1 MLDQIVAA
9 RWEDVAQDKEVLPV
23 AKLEPLAR
31 KAPVPPEFTW
41 ALRKPGIA
49 LIAEFKRASPSKG
62 ELRADLDP
70 AKMPVEYA
78 RNGAAAISVLTE
90 EKHFQG
96 TLDDMVQARDALR
109 EADLVRPI
117 LRKDFIFDYYQILE
131 ARCWG
136 ASAVLLIVAIL
147 KDYQLRDL
155 MNQAKRFSMAAV
167 VEVHNEEEAKRA
179 LAAGAR
185 IIGINNRDLRTFETD
200 LETTKRLRPLI
211 PSDRVVIAES
221 GIQTADDV
229 AKLAEWG
236 VQGMLIG
243 ESIVTAKDIGAKV
256 RELAEAGAKVAAAKA

>member
-9 RWEDVAQDKEVLPV
+9 RWEDVARDKEILPI

-31 KAPVPPEFTW
+31 RAPTPPEFTW

-62 ELRADLDP
+62 DLRPELDAETV
-70 AKMPVEYA
+70 PVVYA
-78 RNGAAAISVLTE
+78 QNGAAAISVLTE
-90 EKHFQG
+90 PNQFKG
-96 TLDDMVQARDALR
+96 SLRDMVTVRDALKKA
-109 EADLVRPI
+109 ELVRPI
-117 LRKDFIFDYYQILE
+117 LRKDFVFDYYQILE

-155 MNQAKRFSMAAV
+155 MNQAKRFMMSTV
-167 VEVHNEEEAKRA
+167 VEVHNEEETKRA

-200 LETTKRLRPLI
+200 LETTRRLRPLI
-211 PSDRVVIAES
+211 PSDRIVITES
-221 GIQTADDV
+221 GIQTAADV
-229 AKLAEWG
+229 ARLAEWG
-236 VQGMLIG
+236 VRGMLIG
-243 ESIVTAKDIGAKV
+243 EGIVTAPDIGARVK
-256 RELAEAGAKVAAAKA
+256 EFAEAGAKVAAAPA